1 MSIQDFHILRKL
13 GQGAFGK
20 VYLATSKSELNTE
33 YAIKKLSKDF
43 LIRTKKVQSVSR
55 EKDLLVNNRSCAF
68 LPKIYHS
75 FSDAENLYI
84 V

>member
-1 MSIQDFHILRKL
+1 
-13 GQGAFGK
+13 
-20 VYLATSKSELNTE
+20 
-33 YAIKKLSKDF
+33 LSKDF

-68 LPKIYHS
+68 LPKIFHS

-84 V
+84 VMEYIPNGTLAEFLQNQGHGLPKNMV